1 MKLSDKIVALRKGA
15 GLSQEGLAERLNVSR
30 QAISRWEQGTAMPD
44 ASNLLQLSKLFGV
57 TTDYLL
63 HDDYESDR
71 DLPTVRAAERKGTR
85 QALFYFVI
93 LEVMAVLIQVMTF
106 VILQNVFFGLLS
118 LIPFLALLGG
128 FEWAWRKRP
137 EGQSEELAEFRA
149 RFYKITAWL
158 GTYFPVRFVVTILLR
173 LWLGPYT
180 GPYTV
185 LLREIMALVAYITVA
200 TLLNLSIDKG
210 ELRRRGRDE

>member
-1 MKLSDKIVALRKGA
+1 MKLPDKITALRKGA

-30 QAISRWEQGTAMPD
+30 QAVSRWEQGTAMPD
-44 ASNLLQLSKLFGV
+44 AANLLQLSRLFGV

-93 LEVMAVLIQVMTF
+93 LEVMAVLMQFMTF

-118 LIPFLALLGG
+118 LIPFLALIGG

-137 EGQSEELAEFRA
+137 EQQTQEMTRFREK
-149 RFYKITAWL
+149 FYKITAWL
-158 GTYFPVRFVVTILLR
+158 GTYFPVRFVVTTALR
-173 LWLGPYT
+173 LWSKPYDIL
-180 GPYTV
+180 V
-185 LLREIMALVAYITVA
+185 QEALVLTAYLTAA
-200 TLLNLSIDKG
+200 TLLTLAIDKG
-210 ELRRRGRDE
+210 ELRRKGMDG